1 MNVANLI
8 VAAGLTAAL
17 LGGCVSVSG
26 TSAEPASAAASAPV
40 RVVYHVNEGNA
51 QATNALRNINNHLAA
66 DPSAKI
72 VLVAH
77 AGGINFL
84 LDGAKDSNGAPYDAT
99 VQTLKSKGVEFRVCR
114 FTLERN
120 KIDPKKVIEEA
131 SIVPSG
137 VAEIA
142 RLQAKEGF
150 VYLRP

>member
-1 MNVANLI
+1 MRTAIL
-8 VAAGLTAAL
+8 AAVTTGTMAILA
-17 LGGCVSVSG
+17 GCMSVSS
-26 TSAEPASAAASAPV
+26 TRNEASASASAPV
-40 RVVYHVNEGNA
+40 KVVYHVNEGNA
-51 QATNALRNINNHLAA
+51 QAINALRNINNHLTA

-77 AGGINFL
+77 AAGVNFL
-84 LDGAKDSNGAPYDAT
+84 LDGAKDSNGAPFDAT
-99 VQTLKSKGVEFRVCR
+99 VQTLKAKGVDFRICR

-131 SIVPSG
+131 SLVPSG

>member
-1 MNVANLI
+1 MHGANLI
-8 VAAGLTAAL
+8 VVAGLTAAL
-17 LGGCVSVSG
+17 LGGCSSFGG
-26 TSAEPASAAASAPV
+26 TSAEPAGAAASAPV

-51 QATNALRNINNHLAA
+51 QAMNALRNINNHLTA

-84 LDGAKDSNGAPYDAT
+84 LDGAKDSNGAPFDAA

-120 KIDPKKVIEEA
+120 KIDAKKVIEEA
-131 SIVPSG
+131 SLVPSG